1 MNPELSR
8 NLCGLLNNY
17 DKQFIGKLCLP
28 TITTEKRAVALIR
41 YAIRKLDI
49 SDHGDGNSGR

>member
-1 MNPELSR
+1 MP
-8 NLCGLLNNY
+8 
-17 DKQFIGKLCLP
+17 KI
-28 TITTEKRAVALIR
+28 TIEKRAVALSC